1 MGKKIKLKEAVNLIW
16 ETVKITEEQ
25 STNGELPYVFIVGA
39 GISAPEILSA
49 HGIVQH
55 CQEKIKELYQDDEE
69 LDRVFEES
77 KKFTVNSAGYY
88 SYWFGQAYKNKIHR
102 QQYLKRIINKAR
114 ISTSNLLLA
123 QILNNKKIA
132 TTVITPNFDNQ
143 LLKSLNLLG
152 NYNVFSANNV
162 LDNIALSRNSSDIQ
176 LMHVHGT
183 Y

>member
-1 MGKKIKLKEAVNLIW
+1 MVIDE
-16 ETVKITEEQ
+16 
-25 STNGELPYVFIVGA
+25 
-39 GISAPEILSA
+39 PENHL
-49 HGIVQH
+49 H
-55 CQEKIKELYQDDEE
+55 EE
-69 LDRVFEES
+69 LAWNFIR
-77 KKFTVNSAGYY
+77 
-88 SYWFGQAYKNKIHR
+88 
-102 QQYLKRIINKAR
+102 YLKRIINKAR

-183 Y
+183 YEFYD